1 MTIRNPLSL
10 FSLCLL
16 GACGSAAGGG
26 NTTGENTASI
36 GQAVLGSRGDEADPG
51 DEKGG
56 HRVELRHVLLISV
69 DGLHEV
75 DVANWIAAHPDST
88 FAKLSDT
95 GVEYTDA
102 HTPTPS
108 DSFPGL
114 AALVTGG
121 TPKSTGLYYD
131 DSYDRTLFAPG
142 SNCQG
147 SPGTEA
153 TYFETAEFDDSQ
165 LFSPLNPA
173 NLPHAKDSQGNCNPV
188 LPHEFIKVNT
198 IFEVIRAAGGYT
210 AWSDKHPAYD
220 WVNGPSGAG
229 VEDLYTPEVNSLI
242 KNGGTANGVNL
253 TATLALC
260 DGTTNSLPLSK
271 VGDYTTCEPAIMA
284 YDDVKVQ
291 SVINEI
297 DGKTSDGSKLARV
310 PTILGMN
317 FQEVSVGE
325 KLTVGG
331 YKDAAGTPSALL
343 AGALAHVDESLGRMV
358 SELAAKDLLDS
369 TLIIVS
375 AKHGQSPIDPKKL
388 AMESGGSGNATVTDP
403 LGFINAADPNVD
415 QVFASFV
422 NPNDGS
428 SPATVGHLQTDDVG
442 LVWLQDQSPAN
453 IANVVAQLTDPGH
466 EAAMFATT
474 LPPGTIFSANV
485 NSGAELAAIYGD
497 PTSGDPLA
505 AARAPNVVIQPNW
518 GVIYSG
524 SSKKIS
530 EHGGGTLDDTHV
542 ALLVSNP
549 GLHHRTIANHVW
561 TKQVAPTILR
571 ALDLDPDALQAVR
584 KEQTKLLP
592 GLRF

>member
-1 MTIRNPLSL
+1 MTRIQRTLPL

-16 GACGSAAGGG
+16 GACASKSGGG
-26 NTTGENTASI
+26 SPGESTAALA
-36 GQAVLGSRGDEADPG
+36 QADEGSGSF
-51 DEKGG
+51 GG
-56 HRVELRHVLLISV
+56 RRSEIRHVLLISV
-69 DGLHEV
+69 DGLHET
-75 DVANWIAAHPDST
+75 DVAHFIDSHPEST
-88 FAKLSDT
+88 FAELAEH
-95 GVEYTDA
+95 GVDYTDA

-131 DSYDRTLFAPG
+131 DSYDRTLFPPG
-142 SNCQG
+142 SNCEG
-147 SPGTEA
+147 KPGTEA

-165 LFSPLNPA
+165 LFSPVNPA

-198 IFEVIRAAGGYT
+198 IFEVIRAVGGHT

-220 WVNGPSGAG
+220 WTNGPSGKG
-229 VEDLYTPEVNSLI
+229 VEDLYTPEINSLI

-253 TATLALC
+253 TATLTAC

-271 VGDYTTCEPAIMA
+271 IGDYTTCEPAVIA

-291 SVINEI
+291 AVINEI
-297 DGKTSDGSKLARV
+297 DGMTSDGSKTAPV
-310 PTILGMN
+310 PNILGMN

-325 KLTVGG
+325 KLPVGG
-331 YKDAAGTPSALL
+331 YLDASGTPSALL
-343 AGALAHVDESLGRMV
+343 EGAIAHVDGSLGRMV
-358 SELAAKDLLDS
+358 SELKAKHLFDS

-375 AKHGQSPIDPKKL
+375 AKHGQSPIDPSKL
-388 AMESGGSGNATVTDP
+388 AMEAGGHGNATVTDP
-403 LGFINAADPNVD
+403 LKFINAADPNVD
-415 QVFASFV
+415 QVFAAFV

-428 SPATVGHLQTDDVG
+428 SPATSGHLQTDDVG
-442 LVWLQDQSPAN
+442 LVWLQDQSAAN
-453 IANVVAQLTDPGH
+453 IAAVVAQLSDPANR
-466 EAAMFATT
+466 AAMFADT
-474 LPPGTIFSANV
+474 LPPGTIFTSNINA
-485 NSGAELAAIYGD
+485 GAELAAIYGD

-505 AARAPNVVIQPNW
+505 AARAPNVIIQPNW

-549 GLHHRTIANHVW
+549 GLDRRAVSRHVS
-561 TKQVAPTILR
+561 TTQVAPTILR
-571 ALDLDPDALQAVR
+571 ALGLDPDALDAVR
-584 KEQTKLLP
+584 KEGTKALP
-592 GLRF
+592 GVRL